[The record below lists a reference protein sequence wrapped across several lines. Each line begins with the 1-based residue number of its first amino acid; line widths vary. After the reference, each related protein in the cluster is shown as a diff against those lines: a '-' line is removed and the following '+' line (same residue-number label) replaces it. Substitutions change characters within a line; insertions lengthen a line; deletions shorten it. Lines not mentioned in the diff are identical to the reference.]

1 MANEEKKDEL
11 LDHEADGIQEFDNN
25 LPKWWL
31 YGFYLTIV
39 FAIAY
44 MMYYHVSQDGQVS
57 KAEYEQEIAEASLIT
72 ANAPK
77 SSSKR
82 LTILT
87 DKASLEAGKVIFE
100 GTNNLCYT
108 CHKEDMG
115 GLVGPNLTDEYWIH
129 GCSIEEITQSITT
142 GFPEKGM
149 LPYGSNNTLTD
160 EQLLQVASYVLSKK
174 GSNPPDAK
182 PIEPDREMICPPS
195 QKTTASQ

>member
-11 LDHEADGIQEFDNN
+11 LDHDADGIQEFDNN

-57 KAEYEQEIAEASLIT
+57 KTEYENEIAEASLLT
-72 ANAPK
+72 ANLPK
-77 SSSKR
+77 SASKT
-82 LTILT
+82 LIALT
-87 DKASLEAGKVIFE
+87 DKASLDAGKVIFE
-100 GTNNLCYT
+100 GTNNLCST

-129 GCSIEEITQSITT
+129 GCSIQEIAQSITT

-149 LPYGSNNTLTD
+149 LPYGSNNKLTD
-160 EQLLQVASYVLSKK
+160 EQLLQVASYVISKK

-182 PIEPDREMICPPS
+182 PIEPDREIVCAPS
-195 QKTTASQ
+195 QKTTATK

>member
-11 LDHEADGIQEFDNN
+11 LDHDADGIQEFDNN

-57 KAEYEQEIAEASLIT
+57 KTEYENEIAEASLLT
-72 ANAPK
+72 ANLPK
-77 SSSKR
+77 STSKT
-82 LTILT
+82 LIALT
-87 DKASLEAGKVIFE
+87 DKASLDAGKVIFE
-100 GTNNLCYT
+100 GTNNLCFT

-129 GCSIEEITQSITT
+129 GCSIQEITKSITT

-149 LPYGSNNTLTD
+149 LPFGSNNKLTD

-182 PIEPDREMICPPS
+182 PIEPDLEIVCPPS
-195 QKTTASQ
+195 QKTTASK